1 MGDIVVTPV
10 TGVADLSASWLTA
23 ALAGSLAGAAVT
35 AVAAAP
41 VGTGQVADTYRLALD
56 YGQPGAGPA
65 TLIAKV
71 PSADPTS
78 RAAAQLTRTYEIEA
92 SFYRD
97 LAADL
102 PVRAPRCYYQ
112 DHVPATDDYV
122 VLLEDVAPAEQGD
135 QLAGCTCAQIEGAID
150 ELAHLHGARW
160 GDPALRE
167 LDWLHRSTPEGVD
180 QLVAL
185 ITGCAGD
192 FHTRFDTRLA
202 PAAVALVDRLVDRL
216 GPYLH
221 RRPEPWTVTHGD
233 FRADNLLFGG
243 DGVRVVVVDWQT
255 VGLGPPAGDLA
266 YLLGTSLSVERRRAT
281 ERDLVGR
288 YTDGVR
294 AHGADVDD
302 EWLWTEYRRGA
313 FAGLLMAIIASV
325 LVRQTDRGD
334 DMFVAMAE
342 RSATMAAD
350 LAAASLLPA

>member
-1 MGDIVVTPV
+1 MGKVAAAPV
-10 TGVADLSASWLTA
+10 SGVADLTTGWLTA
-23 ALAGSLAGAAVT
+23 ALAEHLGGATVT
-35 AVAAAP
+35 EVATTS
-41 VGTGQVADTYRLALD
+41 VGTGQVADTYRLALEYD
-56 YGQPGAGPA
+56 PPGAGSR

-71 PSADPTS
+71 PSADATS

-102 PVRAPRCYYQ
+102 PVRVPRCYYQ
-112 DHVPATDDYV
+112 DHDPATDDYV

-135 QLAGCTCAQIEGAID
+135 QLAGCTGGQIEGAID

-167 LDWLHRSTPEGVD
+167 LDWLHRSTPDGVD
-180 QLVAL
+180 QLIAL

-202 PAAVALVDRLVDRL
+202 PPAVALVDRLVDRL

-221 RRPEPWTVTHGD
+221 RRPEPWTVIHGD

-243 DGVRVVVVDWQT
+243 AGARVVVVDWQT

-266 YLLGTSLSVERRRAT
+266 YLLGTSLSVERRRAI

-334 DMFVAMAE
+334 DMFLVMAE
-342 RSATMAAD
+342 RSAAMAAD
-350 LAAASLLPA
+350 LDAASLLPA